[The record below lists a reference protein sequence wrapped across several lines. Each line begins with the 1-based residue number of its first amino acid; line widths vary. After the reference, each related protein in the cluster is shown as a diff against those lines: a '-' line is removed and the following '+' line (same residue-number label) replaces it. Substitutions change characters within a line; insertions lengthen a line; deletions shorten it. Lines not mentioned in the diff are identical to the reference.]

1 VKCINKI
8 IAIIV
13 CGLLAVLPAGCSIK
27 SNGSSPA
34 AKYEQEKYNTSLYK
48 DKLFAADL
56 CVTDSDVALNGYTTD
71 ESLHAA
77 GLFDLKNE
85 TVLYA
90 DKLHEKLFPAS
101 TTKIMTAYLVLK
113 YGNLEDMVTVGANAT
128 NFSYDEQ
135 VCGLETGDTVSLY
148 DLLCGLVLYSGNDS
162 AVAIAE
168 YMAGSV
174 EAFADMM
181 NKEAKAL
188 GATNTHF
195 VNPHG
200 LQDDNHYTTAY
211 DLYLMFN
218 ACVKDQRFLDIISMD
233 SYSGTMTS
241 SDGVARTIEWY
252 PTNYYSQGVEESPSG
267 INIFGGKTGTTD
279 EAGSCVILYSQDI
292 ENNPYI
298 SIVMGADDKTILY
311 TDMSDILRTGI
322 TN

>member
-1 VKCINKI
+1 MKCINRV
-8 IAIIV
+8 IAAIV
-13 CGLLAVLPAGCSIK
+13 CGLLVVLSAGCSLN
-27 SNGSSPA
+27 SNGASPT
-34 AKYEQEKYNTSLYK
+34 AKYEQENYNTSLYT
-48 DKLFAADL
+48 DKLFATDL

-85 TVLYA
+85 KVLYA
-90 DKLHEKLFPAS
+90 DKIHEKLFPAS

-113 YGNLEDMVTVGANAT
+113 YGNLEDMVTVGPNAT
-128 NFSYDEQ
+128 NFAYDEQ
-135 VCGLETGDTVSLY
+135 VCGLETGDTISLY

-174 EAFADMM
+174 EDFANMM
-181 NKEAKAL
+181 NEEAKAL

-200 LQDDNHYTTAY
+200 LQNSDHYTTAY

-218 ACVKDQRFLDIISMD
+218 ACVKDQRFLDIIAMD
-233 SYSGTMTS
+233 SYVGTMTS
-241 SDGVARTIEWY
+241 ADGIARTTEWY
-252 PTNYYSQGVEESPSG
+252 PTNYYSQGIEEIPYG

-279 EAGSCVILYSQDI
+279 EAGSCVILYSQDM

-311 TDMSDILRTGI
+311 KDMSDILSTGI
-322 TN
+322 N